1 MNAALKKA
9 VEGVYL
15 KSHYFGSDRKAFAP
29 ETGGA
34 LSFRKR
40 DKKGQARLAALKKV
54 CIRQGVAHKER
65 ERAKALRRSEKSRR
79 RNAPTKN
86 ADKTLKARIRNSYTR
101 IKKLSFGDMI

>member
-1 MNAALKKA
+1 MNAALKKRSKA
-9 VEGVYL
+9 LISKAITSVATERRSL
-15 KSHYFGSDRKAFAP
+15 RK
-29 ETGGA
+29 GGT

-86 ADKTLKARIRNSYTR
+86 ADKTLKARIRKNYTR